1 MSAPDLAVVLPA
13 AGRAS
18 RFGGDKLAL
27 DLNGR
32 SVLDRAVGLFLD
44 RADVTMVVIAT
55 DRAGELRAALSA
67 ERCNHPK
74 LAWCPGGEH
83 RQATVANALRLLANH
98 SPPPRFVAVHDAAR
112 PLASSELVDRVL
124 AAARDIGAA
133 IPGVQVTDTIKRVID
148 GLVADTPPRSQL
160 VAVQTPQIAR
170 LDWLLSALDTERDLA
185 ALTDD
190 AQLLER
196 AGRRVAVVP
205 GESTNLKLTHPAD
218 AARAAAILNEH

>member
-44 RADVTMVVIAT
+44 RADVATVVVAT
-55 DRAGELRAALSA
+55 DRPDELRTILSP
-67 ERCNHPK
+67 ERHNHDN

-83 RQATVANALRLLANH
+83 RQATVANALRLLELR

-112 PLASSELVDRVL
+112 PLASRELVDRVL
-124 AAARDIGAA
+124 AAARETGAA
-133 IPGVQVTDTIKRVID
+133 IPGVPVTDTIKRVTS
-148 GLVADTPPRSQL
+148 GLVADTPPRNEL

-170 LDWLLSALDTERDLA
+170 LDWLLSALETERDLA
-185 ALTDD
+185 SLTDD

-196 AGRRVAVVP
+196 AGRPVAVVA
-205 GESTNLKLTHPAD
+205 GEATNLKLTHPAD
-218 AARAAAILNEH
+218 AARARAILSER